1 MDEENTIGSLK
12 GLIEQKTSIP
22 INHQKLLNVGK
33 TLSDDKTI
41 QFYQIK
47 NEAKLTL
54 GNEIVENC

>member
-1 MDEENTIGSLK
+1 MDEENTIASLK
-12 GLIEQKTSIP
+12 HLIEQKTNIP
-22 INHQKLLNVGK
+22 INHQKLLNIGK

-54 GNEIVENC
+54 GK